1 MELATV
7 LQRLL
12 DARVAGVSGAPG
24 IGKSHLAGT
33 VASRLPGRGAV
44 VSVAGCSSHGD
55 VVRAIGDAV
64 GVFPAGDEAAV
75 RAALGSNWL
84 LVDDVTPGTAR
95 VVLGLDLPGLLLL
108 VGDPGDAAET
118 FDLGPLDAD
127 AIDAIAPG
135 VDTGNPLLAKLAL
148 ALGCAPGEVAE
159 RLAILRPLSGLP
171 MGLGIRVDLAA
182 PQVAFRPDPRDRRVL
197 RAGVAALLGGTAR
210 EGAEFVRQVLRERPA
225 RAEALVAAAYGA
237 PTEGVPDSR
246 DVLLLRLLAEHL
258 SADGDDRLGVLSS
271 AVAARLALRSGQV
284 GEARALLRVHP
295 AAAPADAGLL
305 RWVDGDALLALGD
318 LPGAHAAWASAEE
331 HLLRGRLEARAQ
343 GRTERWGVVEL
354 LLASAEQLALRG
366 YSAFAGG
373 FLGRARALARE
384 AADAPGVA
392 ATWAASAGLA
402 AAMGEGVSAE
412 QFAAEVVEPVR
423 QGELVRVALAAQA
436 GRVSEGL
443 RLLEGARGDEG
454 LARANVVRRRAEL
467 YLREGSYGRATRAAR
482 EAAGDY
488 AGVGEHVSS
497 AQALRLAA
505 DAAALAGHL
514 EEAANLYLA
523 VLALQ
528 VRLQDLAG
536 LQATLLRAARVDD
549 ARGATESATLRRAQA
564 EAVARA
570 RGVGE

>member
-1 MELATV
+1 M
-7 LQRLL
+7 LQLLL
-12 DARVAGVSGAPG
+12 DARVAGVTGAPG

-33 VASRLPGRGAV
+33 VASRLQGAGVV
-44 VSVAGCSSHGD
+44 VSLAGCTDHAD

-75 RAALGSNWL
+75 RSAVGSSWL
-84 LVDDVTPGTAR
+84 LADDVSPVTTQAL
-95 VVLGLDLPGLLLL
+95 LGLDLPGVLLL
-108 VGDPGDAAET
+108 VGDVGDAVET
-118 FDLGPLDAD
+118 FDVGPLDPD

-135 VDTGNPLLAKLAL
+135 IATGNPLLAKLAV
-148 ALGCAPGEVAE
+148 ALGCELDDIAE
-159 RLAILRPLSGLP
+159 RLAALRPLSGLP
-171 MGLGIRVDLAA
+171 MGLGVRVDLAA
-182 PQVAFRPDPRDRRVL
+182 PQLAFRPDPRDRRVL
-197 RAGVAALLGGTAR
+197 RAGVAALLGGTEQ
-210 EGAEFVRQVLRERPA
+210 EGADWVRDVLRERPA
-225 RAEALVAAAYGA
+225 RAEALAAAAYGA
-237 PTEGVPDSR
+237 PAEGIPDPR
-246 DVLLLRLLAEHL
+246 DVLLLRLLAKRL
-258 SADGDDRLGVLSS
+258 SDAPGDRLGVLSS
-271 AVAARLALRSGQV
+271 AVGARLALRSGQV
-284 GEARALLRVHP
+284 GEARALLRVRP
-295 AAAPADAGLL
+295 TNAPADAGLL
-305 RWVDGDALLALGD
+305 RWIDGDALLALGD
-318 LPGAHAAWASAEE
+318 LPGAQAAWASAEE
-331 HLLRGRLEARAQ
+331 HLLRGRLEARAE

-366 YSAFAGG
+366 YEGFAGG
-373 FLGRARALARE
+373 FLGRARSLARE
-384 AADAPGVA
+384 AGDGPGVA

-436 GRVSEGL
+436 GRVADGL

-454 LARANVVRRRAEL
+454 LALANRVRRRAEL
-467 YLREGSYGRATRAAR
+467 HLRDGSYGRATRAAR
-482 EAAGDY
+482 EAAAGY
-488 AGVGEHVSS
+488 ASVGEHVSS

-549 ARGATESATLRRAQA
+549 ARGATESATLRREQA